1 MRDPYQ
7 VLGVTRTA
15 STAEIKKSYRRLA
28 KELHPDSHPGDGG
41 AAERFKEVASSYS
54 LLNDPA
60 KRARYDRGEIDGQG
74 NERRQ
79 RRNQTHGQARSG
91 PQARRPGAAG
101 AEAGRSAGAGAG
113 QADESGPF
121 ESFSFENFGFG
132 GFSGEDVFSPFF
144 GNRANTSRRA
154 QARAQARSLDSRHRI
169 KVNFVDAAKGTTRKL
184 KLDSGKSVNVAIPA
198 GIEDG
203 QTVRLKNQGGMAL
216 GGKLRGDALVEVRVD
231 EHAFFRRQGSDVH
244 IELPINL
251 KEAVLGAKVE
261 VPTVDGPVSLTIPRN
276 SSSGRTLRLK
286 GKGIID
292 RKRRRRGD
300 QYVML
305 KLILPERRDA
315 QLEGLIGD
323 WAPANADVR
332 AKMKADS

>member
-28 KELHPDSHPGDGG
+28 KELHPDRHPGDGG

-60 KRARYDRGEIDGQG
+60 KRARYDLGEIDGQG
-74 NERRQ
+74 NVRR
-79 RRNQTHGQARSG
+79 RRRSQARSG
-91 PQARRPGAAG
+91 TRGRKPGAAG
-101 AEAGRSAGAGAG
+101 SSADPGSGAG
-113 QADESGPF
+113 QGDEAGQF

-144 GNRANTSRRA
+144 GNRTNTSRRA
-154 QARAQARSLDSRHRI
+154 QARAQARSLDSRYRI
-169 KVNFVDAAKGTTRKL
+169 KVSFVDAAKGTTRKL
-184 KLDSGKSVNVAIPA
+184 KLESGKSVNVAIPA
-198 GIEDG
+198 GIEDR
-203 QTVRLKNQGGMAL
+203 QMVRLKNQGGMAL

-231 EHAFFRRQGSDVH
+231 EHAFFKRQGSDVH
-244 IELPINL
+244 VDLPINL

-261 VPTVDGPVSLTIPRN
+261 VPTVDGPVSLTVPRN

-300 QYVML
+300 QYVVL
-305 KLILPERRDA
+305 KLVLPERRDA
-315 QLEGLIGD
+315 QLESLIDD
-323 WAPANADVR
+323 WAPAAADVR
-332 AKMKADS
+332 AKMKDVL